1 MSSSFIVRCSL
12 FSALPLAFFSNV
24 ALANQMLVN
33 HSFTVKCEE
42 QFGKAGA
49 DDIGFKAVAVKS
61 ISRMEGKLGTD
72 HAKEDDPKAA
82 ANIDTVRGALTLR
95 TVAELKDK
103 YDALADILQVCRVK
117 NAWNAPPMKRKE
129 AFHYCVGEHGAAS
142 QFVLFVC
149 VFVSIFCL
157 LLLLLSIPAF
167 LLCFLVFTGFFF
179 AYAPL

>member
-1 MSSSFIVRCSL
+1 
-12 FSALPLAFFSNV
+12 
-24 ALANQMLVN
+24 MLVN
-33 HSFTVKCEE
+33 HSFIEKCEE
-42 QFGKAGA
+42 KFGKAGT

-142 QFVLFVC
+142 QFV
-149 VFVSIFCL
+149 SIFCL
-157 LLLLLSIPAF
+157 LLFLLSTPIFSISFA
-167 LLCFLVFTGFFF
+167 CFLWLLF
-179 AYAPL
+179 AHALL

>member
-1 MSSSFIVRCSL
+1 MLLGPACLHCCVCSL
-12 FSALPLAFFSNV
+12 FSALPPAFCSNT

-33 HSFTVKCEE
+33 HAFIKKCEE
-42 QFGKAGA
+42 QFGKAAA

-72 HAKEDDPKAA
+72 HAQEDDPKAA

-103 YDALADILQVCRVK
+103 YDALVDILQVCRVK

-149 VFVSIFCL
+149 VLYRYSV
-157 LLLLLSIPAF
+157 
-167 LLCFLVFTGFFF
+167 CFNF
-179 AYAPL
+179 

>member
-1 MSSSFIVRCSL
+1 
-12 FSALPLAFFSNV
+12 
-24 ALANQMLVN
+24 MLVN
-33 HSFTVKCEE
+33 HSFTEKCEG

-49 DDIGFKAVAVKS
+49 NDIGFKAVAVKS

-95 TVAELKDK
+95 TVSELKDK

-142 QFVLFVC
+142 
-149 VFVSIFCL
+149 
-157 LLLLLSIPAF
+157 
-167 LLCFLVFTGFFF
+167 
-179 AYAPL
+179 

>member
-1 MSSSFIVRCSL
+1 
-12 FSALPLAFFSNV
+12 
-24 ALANQMLVN
+24 MLVN
-33 HSFTVKCEE
+33 HSFTEKCEG
-42 QFGKAGA
+42 QFGKAGT

-72 HAKEDDPKAA
+72 HAQEDDPKAA

-117 NAWNAPPMKRKE
+117 NAWKAPPMKRKE

-142 QFVLFVC
+142 QFV
-149 VFVSIFCL
+149 SIFCL
-157 LLLLLSIPAF
+157 LLFLLSIPIFSILFA
-167 LLCFLVFTGFFF
+167 CFLWLRF
-179 AYAPL
+179 AHALL

>member
-1 MSSSFIVRCSL
+1 MNVMYVRRNLLINASDL
-12 FSALPLAFFSNV
+12 KRHILIHGKYPD
-24 ALANQMLVN
+24 

-49 DDIGFKAVAVKS
+49 DDIGFKAVAVKT

-103 YDALADILQVCRVK
+103 YDALADLLQVCRVK
-117 NAWNAPPMKRKE
+117 NAWNSPPMKRKE

-167 LLCFLVFTGFFF
+167 LLRFLVFTGFFF